1 MSFGAFV
8 SLLLIAAGA
17 FGVTLIAVGTRPAYS
32 RTQRLGYSAGV
43 AVAVAVVLVIADL
56 AGLGLLSTASEGT
69 DPLLPLAAWVD
80 RAVDWLVTAYGDA
93 LREHIS
99 NPIVYAIGF
108 FERFLYQGIAWPAMA
123 IAFALFAY
131 HASRKWTL
139 SLFVAV
145 AFALIWALQ
154 LWKPTMQTLSL
165 ISVSILV
172 TALVGL
178 PLGIAMGL
186 SDRFRT
192 LMRPVLDFMQTMPSF
207 VYLIPVVMLFG
218 LGTFSGV
225 LATAVYAAP
234 PLIRLTDLGLRL
246 VDKEVMEA
254 ATAFGA
260 SRSQKLWR
268 VQLPLA
274 LPNVMAGVNQSIMM
288 ALAMVVIASMIGV
301 RGLGQEVF
309 YGLQRQEPGTGFT
322 AGLCIVLLAIVLDR
336 ITQAYG
342 RRMQAHYQTSA
353 N

>member
-1 MSFGAFV
+1 MSFGATV

-17 FGVTLIAVGTRPAYS
+17 FGVALVVVGKRPALARS
-32 RTQRLGYSAGV
+32 QRFAVSAGA
-43 AVAVAVVLVIADL
+43 AVAVAVILAIADL
-56 AGLGLLSTASEGT
+56 AGLGVLSTASEGT

-93 LREHIS
+93 LRENIS

-145 AFALIWALQ
+145 AFVLIWALQ

-342 RRMQAHYQTSA
+342 RRMQAHYQTGA
-353 N
+353 P

>member
-1 MSFGAFV
+1 MSFGGIV
-8 SLLLIAAGA
+8 SLLLITAGA
-17 FGVTLIAVGTRPAYS
+17 FGAALIVFRARALEPPS
-32 RTQRLGYSAGV
+32 RRLGLAAAAALV
-43 AVAVAVVLVIADL
+43 VAVVLVVADF
-56 AGLGLLSTASEGT
+56 AGLKVLSGGGGGDT
-69 DPLLPLAAWVD
+69 PLLPLADLVD
-80 RAVDWLVTAYGDA
+80 RAVDWLVTEYGDA
-93 LREHIS
+93 LRENIS

-139 SLFVAV
+139 AVFVAA
-145 AFALIWALQ
+145 AFVLIWALQ

-186 SDRFRT
+186 SNRFRT
-192 LMRPVLDFMQTMPSF
+192 VMMPVLDFMQTMPSF

-342 RRMQAHYQTSA
+342 RRMQTHYRA
-353 N
+353 GVH